1 MDLTRR
7 RGDAEKDGE
16 KKREGWKVAGSLVPR
31 DGERRKRRRKRTS
44 ELVTIV
50 PLPGGVGILQAVDL
64 TRRRGDAE
72 KDAEKKREG
81 WKVAGSL
88 VPRDGERRKRRT
100 EENVR
105 ASLGLAG

>member
-1 MDLTRR
+1 MGRGGAETRR
-7 RGDAEKDGE
+7 KTGRRNG
-16 KKREGWKVAGSLVPR
+16 R
-31 DGERRKRRRKRTS
+31 DGRWRVHWFHAMGSGGSGERKRTS

-50 PLPGGVGILQAVDL
+50 PLPGGAGTLQAVDL

-88 VPRDGERRKRRT
+88 GPRDGERKKRRP